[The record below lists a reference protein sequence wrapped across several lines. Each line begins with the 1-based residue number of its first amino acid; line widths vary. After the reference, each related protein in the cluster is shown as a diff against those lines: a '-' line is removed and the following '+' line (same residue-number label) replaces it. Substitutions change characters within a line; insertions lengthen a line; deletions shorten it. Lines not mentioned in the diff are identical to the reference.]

1 MMKIQIN
8 TDRNIDGNE
17 RLQGYFDSKIT
28 AAFSRFERH
37 ITSII
42 IHLSDENAGKSG
54 PDDKRCALE
63 VRADSINPHT
73 VSASADTLDKAVD
86 GAIAKMKRVL
96 ETEFGKLNE
105 VR

>member
-1 MMKIQIN
+1 MKIQIN

-28 AAFSRFERH
+28 TAFSRFEQH

-73 VSASADTLDKAVD
+73 VSADADTLDKAVD